1 MHSRRPTAAEP
12 GDRTNTGQRAQ
23 GGSTSPLGLRPR
35 DLLAL
40 QRSAGNRAVLAR
52 LGSAPAGFK
61 YVINTGLRRKSRTD
75 AYAKR
80 ARDYWADPANKD
92 KPLKAY
98 ADVLID
104 DANAELKKMG
114 SFEVKRAFNTTG
126 SASGTFSRVTWT
138 ITINTTKFSNRAGIT
153 KVGQLTLDEAA
164 EIADTIYH
172 EVRHSEQY
180 FRIARIRAA
189 ESKKTKADIAK
200 DLEKDMSIP
209 TDVAQAAAAVPMKK
223 GLDVAYQIAEAKD
236 WESITIGLHAEY
248 KGIINTWGDEADA
261 ARDAALAVTAGNLA
275 ATKATI
281 GGHVDAWRTGS
292 FPPRFCRQPS
302 RQGPGDQEQVAYG
315 QARRQAPQGDQVGP
329 RRRAHGVE
337 DRRGQLGDRRRR
349 DASRPAAG
357 DAGPPCARWPRRST
371 RPTATTCTRRTPGR
385 PAPPSG
391 RNSAGWVRP

>member
-1 MHSRRPTAAEP
+1 VHSRRPTAAER
-12 GDRTNTGQRAQ
+12 GDRTSSKHGAD
-23 GGSTSPLGLRPR
+23 GGGAAPALGLRPT

-52 LGSAPAGFK
+52 LGRAPAGFK
-61 YVINTGLRRKSRTD
+61 YAINTGLRRKSRTD
-75 AYAKR
+75 VYAKL

-92 KPLKAY
+92 KLLKAY
-98 ADVLID
+98 ADFLID
-104 DANAELKKMG
+104 KANAELKKMG
-114 SFEVKRAFNTTG
+114 SFEVRRAFNTTG

-138 ITINTTKFSNRAGIT
+138 ITINTTKFSNRAGVT

-180 FRIARIRAA
+180 FRIARVRAA

-209 TDVAQAAAAVPMKK
+209 TDVAQAASAVPLKK

-236 WESITIGLHAEY
+236 WESITIGLHAQY
-248 KGIINTWGDEADA
+248 KGIINTWGDEADE

-281 GGHVDAWRTGS
+281 GGHVDAWRTGA
-292 FPPRFCRQPS
+292 S
-302 RQGPGDQEQVAYG
+302 RRAFVDSHLAKVEALKNKSRMDKLVVKHLKAIKSALAAVLTAWKAVDDHWATDDAATRLGRLRAM
-315 QARRQAPQGDQVGP
+315 QAPLRTLAKALYAAYRDHLHEKDAWETGAAVGAEF
-329 RRRAHGVE
+329 RR
-337 DRRGQLGDRRRR
+337 LG
-349 DASRPAAG
+349 
-357 DAGPPCARWPRRST
+357 
-371 RPTATTCTRRTPGR
+371 
-385 PAPPSG
+385 AP
-391 RNSAGWVRP
+391 